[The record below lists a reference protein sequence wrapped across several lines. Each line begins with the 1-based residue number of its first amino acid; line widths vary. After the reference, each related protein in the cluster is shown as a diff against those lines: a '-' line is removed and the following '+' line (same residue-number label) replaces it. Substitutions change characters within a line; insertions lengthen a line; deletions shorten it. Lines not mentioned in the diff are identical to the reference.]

1 MKTRKH
7 HNSIF
12 IFYLKLGIH
21 AIGLINDAIS
31 KGDLMSTLAALQ
43 LPAAQL
49 KDVREQ
55 QAQQYLIMLTSKKKK
70 KAQVKKKM
78 FITRIFQFMLS
89 IVT

>member
-1 MKTRKH
+1 MQTY
-7 HNSIF
+7 HNLIF
-12 IFYLKLGIH
+12 IFFYLKLGIH

-70 KAQVKKKM
+70 KAQVKKL
-78 FITRIFQFMLS
+78 FIKRIFQFILS